1 MFIAGLCPA
10 SASLAFVVLIAENM
24 FGSVIGVVKA
34 NAPPRGMRDRPMTD
48 RQAKCRIAR
57 TMARE

>member
-34 NAPPRGMRDRPMTD
+34 NAPYCSMRDKLMTD
-48 RQAKCRIAR
+48 RQAKSWIAR
-57 TMARE
+57 TVTRG